1 MKKHEVAER
10 AAFRTYLVLVHMA
23 DFEGISLSDV
33 GKDQLNI
40 KIIITVIMMF
50 NRPEKGSAR

>member
-1 MKKHEVAER
+1 MSLQTQMEKDVAER

-33 GKDQLNI
+33 GK
-40 KIIITVIMMF
+40 
-50 NRPEKGSAR
+50 SYA

>member
-1 MKKHEVAER
+1 MQTLQKREEKQDIAEK

-33 GKDQLNI
+33 GKDCLDI
-40 KIIITVIMMF
+40 KK
-50 NRPEKGSAR
+50 P